1 MVKMSPSYHR
11 NRRARIKLEMT
22 REDFEKQRLQA
33 AERKKRQRNNMN
45 DEQKKATLAKEAES
59 KRVKRKEKK
68 AEQLEEEKKQSTES
82 PQTFA
87 KKQKQLEVCI
97 QLFIVEFRK
106 VKISLFS
113 EKAETF
119 FFVNNRN

>member
-59 KRVKRKEKK
+59 KRVKRKESGT
-68 AEQLEEEKKQSTES
+68 AGRREETIHRITTNICQKTKTIRGMYSTIY
-82 PQTFA
+82 
-87 KKQKQLEVCI
+87 CRI
-97 QLFIVEFRK
+97 
-106 VKISLFS
+106 
-113 EKAETF
+113 
-119 FFVNNRN
+119 